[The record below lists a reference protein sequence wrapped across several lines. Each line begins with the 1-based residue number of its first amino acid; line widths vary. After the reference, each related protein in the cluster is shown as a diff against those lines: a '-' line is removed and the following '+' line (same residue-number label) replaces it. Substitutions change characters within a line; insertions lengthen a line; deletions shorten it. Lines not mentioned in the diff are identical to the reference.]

1 MERPVLI
8 LGRRATT
15 TELKAEPTK
24 LLVQM
29 AIWVM
34 RKGVRYTAHVPH
46 VTILVEEPEV
56 VLVLR

>member
-1 MERPVLI
+1 MI

-15 TELKAEPTK
+15 TELKAELTK

-29 AIWVM
+29 AIWAM
-34 RKGVRYTAHVPH
+34 QKGVRYTAHVLH
-46 VTILVEEPEV
+46 VTILVKEPEV